1 VKQRV
6 MEYENRLRY
15 ANDVIQNLESENQQ
29 VEIDVAQARG
39 AIESQNRAYNELKNN
54 FYLMNSNSDSNG
66 LGGSMSSPMISIPKV
81 VIPAA
86 YYKPNPMPTRASI
99 NLMPVVSKA
108 ISQQVGPSNIKS
120 YLSNIKKTTI
130 NLMENLAPPSSKGIH
145 NSNARESKV
154 TFSPN

>member
-1 VKQRV
+1 VAEVKQRV

-66 LGGSMSSPMISIPKV
+66 LGGS
-81 VIPAA
+81 
-86 YYKPNPMPTRASI
+86 
-99 NLMPVVSKA
+99 
-108 ISQQVGPSNIKS
+108 KS